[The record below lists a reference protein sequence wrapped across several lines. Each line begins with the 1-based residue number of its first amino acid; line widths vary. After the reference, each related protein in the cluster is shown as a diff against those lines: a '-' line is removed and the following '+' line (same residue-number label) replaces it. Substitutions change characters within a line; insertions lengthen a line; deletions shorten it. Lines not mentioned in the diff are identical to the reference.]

1 MFLGNAS
8 SRRRIENPA
17 EDMMRAPHLLGRLLF
32 GGYFVLSGINH
43 FKHTREMAQ
52 YAAAKKVPKPDLAV
66 QLTGAALIAGGA
78 SIMLGVKPKLGTAAI
93 AGFLVGVTPI
103 MHDFWKQEDHER
115 RMNDMVN
122 FTKNIALIGGAMSLM
137 GVDEPWSAS
146 VMPQPTARQRAKRIL
161 RESIAA

>member
-1 MFLGNAS
+1 
-8 SRRRIENPA
+8 
-17 EDMMRAPHLLGRLLF
+17 
-32 GGYFVLSGINH
+32 
-43 FKHTREMAQ
+43 MAQ

-66 QLTGAALIAGGA
+66 QLTGAALVAGGA

-103 MHDFWKQEDHER
+103 MHDFWKQEDREQ

>member
-1 MFLGNAS
+1 
-8 SRRRIENPA
+8 
-17 EDMMRAPHLLGRLLF
+17 MMRAPHLLGRLLF

-103 MHDFWKQEDHER
+103 MHDFWKQEDHEQ